1 MKYWLFMVAGV
12 TLLQVDTW
20 ILQTMWLGLAGAMM
34 MIYSMYLGVSGE
46 EK

>member
-1 MKYWLFMVAGV
+1 MRDWLCMIGGV

-20 ILQTMWLGLAGAMM
+20 IWQTMWLGLAGAAM
-34 MIYSMYLGVSGE
+34 MILSMYFAVTQE